1 MITVR
6 IGHVNRD
13 AGEYIGR
20 PIRGRPGSPLGN
32 QNRIDHPITSR
43 ANRAKSIEKYRAW
56 IWRFAPGD
64 NAEYTELRRLFA
76 LAQRPGGVTLV
87 CWCRDTSQTSPAC
100 HGDVIK
106 SVLEWMEKV
115 VQGVRGE

>member
-20 PIRGRPGSPLGN
+20 PMRDRPGSPLGN
-32 QNRIDHPITSR
+32 QERIDHPITSR
-43 ANRAKSIEKYRAW
+43 TNRAKCIEKYRAW
-56 IWRFAPGD
+56 IWRYVPGD
-64 NAEYTELRRLFA
+64 NVVYAEIRRLFA
-76 LAQRPGGVTLV
+76 LARRPEGVTLT

-106 SVLEWMEKV
+106 SVLEWMEKT
-115 VQGVRGE
+115 VQESQG